1 MCRPPENPAN
11 IRKLTARRSVPATFV
26 GCVIVGT
33 TSVES
38 ICKFTLSSQLLGVS
52 IIKTISRRQLIKAGT
67 IAAVIPAIPA
77 ISNTVLGTC
86 NIAPTE
92 EPDPWLGLKVGVAT
106 YTLRALK
113 IEDAIQGVKRVG
125 LKYVSIKNV
134 TNHIDLSH
142 SSEERKKRAQMFRDA
157 GITPLSVGNIN
168 MRMGED
174 EIRQAFLF
182 ARDIGVP
189 TIVCAPTQDLI
200 PLLDKMVKEFDIR
213 LAIHNHG
220 PEDKFFPSPYDVMRA
235 IEKFDKRIGL
245 CIDVGHTA
253 RAGVDPAESII
264 KCQERLYDVHLKD
277 ISAMG
282 NKNTPIEAGRGILD
296 SKAILAALLRIK
308 FQGLVGFE
316 YEKDEKDPVPGLAE
330 SVGYNKGLLASL
342 K

>member
-1 MCRPPENPAN
+1 MN
-11 IRKLTARRSVPATFV
+11 
-26 GCVIVGT
+26 
-33 TSVES
+33 
-38 ICKFTLSSQLLGVS
+38 
-52 IIKTISRRQLIKAGT
+52 TISRRQLIKAGAV
-67 IAAVIPAIPA
+67 AAMIPAIHR
-77 ISNTVLGTC
+77 TTFGTC
-86 NIAPTE
+86 TATSAE
-92 EPDPWLGLKVGVAT
+92 ESDPWMGLKVGVAT

-113 IEDAIQGVKRVG
+113 IEEAIQGVKRVG

-157 GITPLSVGNIN
+157 GITPLSVGNVS
-168 MRMGED
+168 MRKGEQ
-174 EIRQAFLF
+174 EIRQAFEF
-182 ARDIGVP
+182 ARDIGVS
-189 TIVCAPTQDLI
+189 TIVCAPTQDAI
-200 PLLDKMVKEFDIR
+200 PILDKLVKEFDIR

-220 PEDKFFPSPYDVMRA
+220 PEDTFFPSPYDVMRA
-235 IEKFDKRIGL
+235 VEKYDKRIGL

-296 SKAILAALLRIK
+296 SKAILAALLKIK
-308 FQGLVGFE
+308 FQGHVGFE
-316 YEKDEKDPVPGLAE
+316 YEKDEKDPIPGLAE
-330 SVGYNKGLLASL
+330 SIGFSKGLLAAL